1 MKCYGLTLQL
11 RDDPA
16 IIATYKEHHRHVW
29 PEVLAQLRA
38 VGIQEMR
45 IFLLGRRM
53 FMYIETTDDFDPATD
68 FARRNAS
75 PVAEEWD
82 RLMSAMQERVPEAR
96 EGEWWAMM
104 EQVFDLNW
112 PQHRPPIP

>member
-1 MKCYGLTLQL
+1 VKRYAMTLQL

-16 IIATYKEHHRHVW
+16 MIASYKEHHQRVW

-53 FMYIETTDDFDPATD
+53 FMYIETIDTFDPATD

-75 PVAEEWD
+75 PVAEQWD
-82 RLMSAMQERVPEAR
+82 ALMSGMQERVPEAR
-96 EGEWWAMM
+96 EGEWWALM

-112 PQHRPPIP
+112 PQHLPPAS

>member
-11 RDDPA
+11 RDDA
-16 IIATYKEHHRHVW
+16 TTIASYKEHHQKVW

-38 VGIQEMR
+38 VGIHEMR

-75 PVAEEWD
+75 AVAEEWD
-82 RLMSAMQERVPEAR
+82 RLMTAMQERVPEAR
-96 EGEWWAMM
+96 QGEWWALM

-112 PQHRPPIP
+112 PQHRPPVA